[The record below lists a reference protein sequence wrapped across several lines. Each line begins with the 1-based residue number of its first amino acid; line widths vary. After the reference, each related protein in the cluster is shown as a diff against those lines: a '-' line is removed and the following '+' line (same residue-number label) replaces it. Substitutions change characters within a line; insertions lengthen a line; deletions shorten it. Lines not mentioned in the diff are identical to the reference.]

1 MTVDPLLTP
10 VLAFAASLGLLLM
23 SAVVEGSLM
32 RRSQGLRRRRG
43 PGLLA
48 DAIKL
53 LSCPPPAPRPGRV
66 AGVVAVLLPAVGLA
80 ACLPVTAGL
89 GLLTS
94 AGPGA
99 WLLPVALV
107 ALLPASYHLCA
118 ATVAPDRRRCLGEV
132 TPAWIGAI
140 LALALCLA
148 AQALGAG
155 AVGSPVGPALAGPDM
170 AVRDMAVRGLAG
182 WPLWHHPTG
191 AVATVV
197 ALAVL
202 ARSAAL
208 ALGGDRPGLIAGAGA
223 GSLLLFL
230 SRPLTLGALAAWS
243 VHLYLGSSNLPL
255 GVVWAGILV
264 WLAVVAVVQASLEPL
279 GTRLMRP
286 AWGLAVPLAV
296 IDALHTL
303 LLRLGTLPWA

>member
-23 SAVVEGSLM
+23 SAVVEGALM

-80 ACLPVTAGL
+80 ACLPAPAGL

-118 ATVAPDRRRCLGEV
+118 ATVEPDRRRCLGEV
-132 TPAWIGAI
+132 TPAWIGAV
-140 LALALCLA
+140 LALTLCLA

-155 AVGSPVGPALAGPDM
+155 AVGSPVDPALA
-170 AVRDMAVRGLAG
+170 VREVAARGLAS

-191 AVATVV
+191 AVAAVV

-243 VHLYLGSSNLPL
+243 VHLYLGTSNLPL
-255 GVVWAGILV
+255 GVVWAGVLV

-286 AWGLAVPLAV
+286 AWGLAVPLAA

-303 LLRLGTLPWA
+303 LSRLGTLPWA